1 MAINLMQVMSL
12 ILQMNILYD
21 SNANAC
27 TFSQKWAELGL
38 KFSYNEF
45 RTSYKLGGQPLVQRL
60 GDKSYSWSASA
71 LLIPDMVAAGL
82 LGHAYTCPDMIGV
95 SDSCFYAYDAIFC
108 CSLAHTGQR
117 AFRYFLQ
124 VCPVS
129 RANGKLSFAN
139 GCSCLSNG

>member
-1 MAINLMQVMSL
+1 METQLCNAQKKYGIDGYKFDAGDVAHFTDEYTF
-12 ILQMNILYD
+12 YD

-71 LLIPDMVAAGL
+71 LLIPDMVAAGSIR
-82 LGHAYTCPDMIGV
+82 TCV
-95 SDSCFYAYDAIFC
+95 H
-108 CSLAHTGQR
+108 L
-117 AFRYFLQ
+117 
-124 VCPVS
+124 S
-129 RANGKLSFAN
+129 RHDWRR
-139 GCSCLSNG
+139 

>member
-1 MAINLMQVMSL
+1 MGLSGSINLMQSDVAHFTDEYTF
-12 ILQMNILYD
+12 YD

-71 LLIPDMVAAGL
+71 LLIPDRW
-82 LGHAYTCPDMIGV
+82 
-95 SDSCFYAYDAIFC
+95 
-108 CSLAHTGQR
+108 QR
-117 AFRYFLQ
+117 VY
-124 VCPVS
+124 
-129 RANGKLSFAN
+129 
-139 GCSCLSNG
+139 